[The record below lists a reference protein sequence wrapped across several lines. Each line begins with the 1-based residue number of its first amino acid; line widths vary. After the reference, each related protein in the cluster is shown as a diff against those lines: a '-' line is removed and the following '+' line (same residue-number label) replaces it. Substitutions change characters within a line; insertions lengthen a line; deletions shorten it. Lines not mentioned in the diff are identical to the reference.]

1 MVVLSGL
8 VFIKRK
14 IFYAA
19 TSVTVLNND
28 HINSYNALFIISL
41 IEKEKM
47 KFSYGRA
54 WLLYRMKKHKIML
67 PIDSQGKPDWF
78 FMENYIKSLPYNVN
92 LKD

>member
-1 MVVLSGL
+1 
-8 VFIKRK
+8 
-14 IFYAA
+14 
-19 TSVTVLNND
+19 
-28 HINSYNALFIISL
+28 
-41 IEKEKM
+41 M